1 VRRAG
6 GDGRGGGARCSGGR
20 TGGHDLGLVLVLVL
34 VLDLGLGLAL
44 AALAV
49 GRAVQLLAAEKL
61 ESTLLEIVQLT
72 VRNKDGRA

>member
-1 VRRAG
+1 MRRAG

-20 TGGHDLGLVLVLVL
+20 IDEHDLVLVL
-34 VLDLGLGLAL
+34 VLDLVLGLAL

-61 ESTLLEIVQLT
+61 ESTLIEIVQLT
-72 VRNKDGRA
+72 VRNKDGRE